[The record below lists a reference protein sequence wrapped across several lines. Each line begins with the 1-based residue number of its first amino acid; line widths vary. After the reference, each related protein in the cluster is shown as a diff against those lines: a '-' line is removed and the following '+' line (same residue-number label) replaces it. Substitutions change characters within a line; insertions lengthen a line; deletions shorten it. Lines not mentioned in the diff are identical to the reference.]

1 MAKEAKKATKLEKK
15 LRVLLGGYN
24 VRDNTETH
32 VSYCYEC
39 NRQGLRHSPSNCKT
53 LMNKWSRL

>member
-24 VRDNTETH
+24 VRDSTDIHGYLYLTITCIN
-32 VSYCYEC
+32 VGKGSGSL
-39 NRQGLRHSPSNCKT
+39 QAIAGHS
-53 LMNKWSRL
+53 

>member
-32 VSYCYEC
+32 VRLSVTVM
-39 NRQGLRHSPSNCKT
+39 NVIGKGSGTLQAIARHS
-53 LMNKWSRL
+53 